1 MATINLFQLYVTGS
15 ELFHDS
21 ESFLNELS
29 DVDAISQNQDTIV
42 GGIFSISALSGAFV
56 GTFAIGHG
64 SYTAKSFSQP
74 RSKYSRGFGW

>member
-1 MATINLFQLYVTGS
+1 MATINLFQLYATGA

-29 DVDAISQNQDTIV
+29 DVDASSQDQETIV
-42 GGIFSISALSGAFV
+42 GGIFSISALTGAFV

-64 SYTAKSFSQP
+64 GYVAKSFSQP
-74 RSKYSRGFGW
+74 KSKYSRGFGW